1 MMTTRELCSGSNI
14 LENTAPGLPRLG
26 GLAVCKTRKHY
37 VTFTS
42 LSLSLTFSHKLQ
54 FKRLLPPTRSRHRK
68 APHELVAA
76 VRGEGV
82 AGVRVDA

>member
-26 GLAVCKTRKHY
+26 GLAACKTRKHY
-37 VTFTS
+37 VTVTS

-54 FKRLLPPTRSRHRK
+54 FKRLLPAALSRHSE
-68 APHELVAA
+68 APHELVTA
-76 VRGEGV
+76 VGAELM
-82 AGVRVDA
+82 AGVGVDA